1 MKTIKV
7 SEIEIPQDYFQ
18 LNDEEKE
25 VICVEILNFMLT
37 ILDKQLK
44 PEVNRMFA
52 LESLI
57 ESSIITN
64 QEQELYEVCAVL
76 MDVRKLI
83 NG

>member
-7 SEIEIPQDYFQ
+7 SEIDIPSDYFQ